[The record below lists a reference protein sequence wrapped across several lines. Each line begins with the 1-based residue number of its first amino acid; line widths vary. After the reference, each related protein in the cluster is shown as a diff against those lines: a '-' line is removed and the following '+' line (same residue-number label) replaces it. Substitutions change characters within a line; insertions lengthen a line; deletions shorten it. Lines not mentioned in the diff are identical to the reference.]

1 RYDQIGTFKKSN
13 IFMKLILKIAAFVTI
28 IICVSVTLVFA
39 HKISQSQL
47 TSNPEIIKECVNINK
62 FNGSCQQEKIAV
74 NVPFI
79 PVQKLD
85 DQQRFLT
92 TIANKIPTV
101 PEIDTFEYTLLR
113 SYGTVFINQQSGI
126 KLPEKVILDNE
137 IETQSFQDKISI
149 ELVNGTEEC
158 YLQQPAAAALNRA
171 KELENIG
178 LKSGYAGDCLRSFA
192 TNLRFWNKYANEET
206 LTQVKAGKE
215 TKILGLVAPPGT
227 SQHLWGLAVDLQ
239 ILTPSQKQILNEN
252 GWFQT
257 VVNDLPHWTYLGWK
271 EEDLPKFGLQQKII
285 QGIKYWTTPI

>member
-1 RYDQIGTFKKSN
+1 
-13 IFMKLILKIAAFVTI
+13 MKLILKIAAFVTI

-47 TSNPEIIKECVNINK
+47 TSNPETVKECVSE
-62 FNGSCQQEKIAV
+62 FNASCQQPKIDV

-79 PVQKLD
+79 PDQNFD
-85 DQQRFLT
+85 NQQRFLT
-92 TIANKIPTV
+92 TIANKIPRV
-101 PEIDTFEYTLLR
+101 PDIDTFEYTLLR
-113 SYGTVFINQQSGI
+113 SYGTVFINQESGI
-126 KLPEKVILDNE
+126 KLPEKVILDDE

-158 YLQQPAAAALNRA
+158 YLQKPAAAALNKARD
-171 KELENIG
+171 LENIP
-178 LKSGYAGDCLRSFA
+178 LKSGYAGDCLRNFA
-192 TNLRFWNKYANEET
+192 TNLRFWNKYANRET

-227 SQHLWGLAVDLQ
+227 SQHLWGLAIDLQ
-239 ILTPSQKQILNEN
+239 ILTPSQKQTLNEN

-257 VVNDLPHWTYLGWK
+257 VVNDLPHWTYLGWR
-271 EEDLPKFGLQQKII
+271 EEELPKFGLQQKII

>member
-1 RYDQIGTFKKSN
+1 
-13 IFMKLILKIAAFVTI
+13 MKLILKIAAFVTI
-28 IICVSVTLVFA
+28 IIFVSVTLVFA

-47 TSNPEIIKECVNINK
+47 TSNPEIVKECVTRDNRN
-62 FNGSCQQEKIAV
+62 CDQQKIAV
-74 NVPFI
+74 NFPFI
-79 PVQKLD
+79 PDQNFD

-92 TIANKIPTV
+92 TIANKIPTF

-113 SYGTVFINQQSGI
+113 SYGTVFINQESGI

-158 YLQQPAAAALNRA
+158 YLQKPAAAALNKA
-171 KELENIG
+171 KELENIP
-178 LKSGYAGDCLRSFA
+178 LKSGYAGDCLRNFA
-192 TNLRFWNKYANEET
+192 TNLRFWNKYANRET

-227 SQHLWGLAVDLQ
+227 SQHLWGLAIDLQ
-239 ILTPSQKQILNEN
+239 ILTPSQKQTLNEN

-257 VVNDLPHWTYLGWK
+257 VVNDLPHWTYLGWR

-285 QGIKYWTTPI
+285 QGIKYWITPI

>member
-1 RYDQIGTFKKSN
+1 
-13 IFMKLILKIAAFVTI
+13 MKLILKIAAFVTI

-47 TSNPEIIKECVNINK
+47 TSKPETVKECVSE
-62 FNGSCQQEKIAV
+62 FNGSCQQPKIAV
-74 NVPFI
+74 NVPFM
-79 PVQKLD
+79 PDQKLD

-113 SYGTVFINQQSGI
+113 SYGTVFINQDSEI

-137 IETQSFQDKISI
+137 IETQSFQDQISI

-158 YLQQPAAAALNRA
+158 YLQKRAAAALNKA
-171 KELENIG
+171 KELENIS
-178 LKSGYAGDCLRSFA
+178 LKSGYAGDCLRNFA
-192 TNLRFWNKYANEET
+192 TNLRFWNKYANRET

-227 SQHLWGLAVDLQ
+227 SQHLWGLAIDLQ
-239 ILTPSQKQILNEN
+239 ILTPAQKQILNEN

-257 VVNDLPHWTYLGWK
+257 VVNDLPHWTYLGWR

>member
-1 RYDQIGTFKKSN
+1 
-13 IFMKLILKIAAFVTI
+13 
-28 IICVSVTLVFA
+28 
-39 HKISQSQL
+39 
-47 TSNPEIIKECVNINK
+47 

-285 QGIKYWTTPI
+285 QGIKLPEKVILDN

>member
-1 RYDQIGTFKKSN
+1 
-13 IFMKLILKIAAFVTI
+13 MKLILKIAAFVTI
-28 IICVSVTLVFA
+28 IIFVSVTLVFA

-47 TSNPEIIKECVNINK
+47 TSNPETVKECVSE
-62 FNGSCQQEKIAV
+62 FNGSCQQPKIAV
-74 NVPFI
+74 NVPLI
-79 PVQKLD
+79 PDQKLD

-113 SYGTVFINQQSGI
+113 SYGTVFINQKSGI
-126 KLPEKVILDNE
+126 KLPEKVILDDE

-158 YLQQPAAAALNRA
+158 YLQKPAAAALNKA
-171 KELENIG
+171 KELENIP
-178 LKSGYAGDCLRSFA
+178 LKSGYAGDCLRNFA
-192 TNLRFWNKYANEET
+192 TNLRFWNKYANRET

-227 SQHLWGLAVDLQ
+227 SQHLWGLAIDLQ
-239 ILTPSQKQILNEN
+239 ILTPSQKQTLNEN

-257 VVNDLPHWTYLGWK
+257 VVNDLPHWTYLGWR

>member
-1 RYDQIGTFKKSN
+1 
-13 IFMKLILKIAAFVTI
+13 MKLILKIAAFVTI
-28 IICVSVTLVFA
+28 IIFVSVALVFA

-47 TSNPEIIKECVNINK
+47 TSNPEIVKECVSQ
-62 FNGSCQQEKIAV
+62 FNGNCQQPKIAV

-79 PVQKLD
+79 PPQKLD

-113 SYGTVFINQQSGI
+113 SYGTVFINQESGI
-126 KLPEKVILDNE
+126 KLPEKVILDDE

-158 YLQQPAAAALNRA
+158 YLQKPAAAALNKARD
-171 KELENIG
+171 LENIP
-178 LKSGYAGDCLRSFA
+178 LKSGYAGDCLRNFA
-192 TNLRFWNKYANEET
+192 TSLRFWNKYANRET

-227 SQHLWGLAVDLQ
+227 SQHLWGLAIDLQ
-239 ILTPSQKQILNEN
+239 ILTPSQKQTLNEN

-257 VVNDLPHWTYLGWK
+257 VVNDLPHWTYLGWR

>member
-1 RYDQIGTFKKSN
+1 N

>member
-1 RYDQIGTFKKSN
+1 
-13 IFMKLILKIAAFVTI
+13 
-28 IICVSVTLVFA
+28 
-39 HKISQSQL
+39 
-47 TSNPEIIKECVNINK
+47 
-62 FNGSCQQEKIAV
+62 
-74 NVPFI
+74 
-79 PVQKLD
+79 
-85 DQQRFLT
+85 
-92 TIANKIPTV
+92 
-101 PEIDTFEYTLLR
+101 
-113 SYGTVFINQQSGI
+113 
-126 KLPEKVILDNE
+126 
-137 IETQSFQDKISI
+137 
-149 ELVNGTEEC
+149 VNGTEEC

-257 VVNDLPHWTYLGWK
+257 VVNELTHWTYLGWK
-271 EEDLPKFGLQQKII
+271 EEDL
-285 QGIKYWTTPI
+285 

>member
-1 RYDQIGTFKKSN
+1 
-13 IFMKLILKIAAFVTI
+13 MKIILKIAAFVTI
-28 IICVSVTLVFA
+28 IIFVSVALVFA

-47 TSNPEIIKECVNINK
+47 TSNPEIVKECVSK
-62 FNGSCQQEKIAV
+62 FNGSCDQQKIAV

-79 PVQKLD
+79 PPQKLD

-113 SYGTVFINQQSGI
+113 FYGTVFINQESGI
-126 KLPEKVILDNE
+126 KLPEKVILDDE

-158 YLQQPAAAALNRA
+158 YLQKPAAAALNKA
-171 KELENIG
+171 KELENIS
-178 LKSGYAGDCLRSFA
+178 LKSGYAGDCLRNFA
-192 TNLRFWNKYANEET
+192 TSLRFWNKYANRET

-227 SQHLWGLAVDLQ
+227 SQHLWGLAIDLQ

-257 VVNDLPHWTYLGWK
+257 VVNDLPHWTYLGWR

>member
-1 RYDQIGTFKKSN
+1 
-13 IFMKLILKIAAFVTI
+13 MKLILKIAAFVTI

>member
-1 RYDQIGTFKKSN
+1 
-13 IFMKLILKIAAFVTI
+13 MKIILKIAAFVTI
-28 IICVSVTLVFA
+28 IIFVSVALVFA

-47 TSNPEIIKECVNINK
+47 TSNPEIVKECVSK
-62 FNGSCQQEKIAV
+62 FNGSCEQQKIAV
-74 NVPFI
+74 NAPFI
-79 PVQKLD
+79 PRQKLD

-113 SYGTVFINQQSGI
+113 SYGTVFINQESGI

-137 IETQSFQDKISI
+137 LETQSFQDKISI
-149 ELVNGTEEC
+149 VLVNGTEEC
-158 YLQQPAAAALNRA
+158 YLQKPAAAALNKARD
-171 KELENIG
+171 LENIP
-178 LKSGYAGDCLRSFA
+178 LKSGYAGDCLRNFA
-192 TNLRFWNKYANEET
+192 TNLRFWNKYANRET

-227 SQHLWGLAVDLQ
+227 SQHLWGLAIDLQ
-239 ILTPSQKQILNEN
+239 ILTPSQKQTLNEN

-257 VVNDLPHWTYLGWK
+257 VVNDLPHWTYLGWR

>member
-1 RYDQIGTFKKSN
+1 
-13 IFMKLILKIAAFVTI
+13 MKIILKIAAFVTI
-28 IICVSVTLVFA
+28 IIFVSVALVFA

-47 TSNPEIIKECVNINK
+47 TSNPEIIKECVSK
-62 FNGSCQQEKIAV
+62 FNGSCEQEKIAV

-79 PVQKLD
+79 PAHKLD

-92 TIANKIPTV
+92 TIAHKIPTV

-113 SYGTVFINQQSGI
+113 SYGTVFINQESGI

-158 YLQQPAAAALNRA
+158 YLQKPAAAALNRA
-171 KELENIG
+171 KELENIP
-178 LKSGYAGDCLRSFA
+178 LKSGYSGDCLRNFA
-192 TNLRFWNKYANEET
+192 TNLRFWNKYANRET

-227 SQHLWGLAVDLQ
+227 SQHLWGLAIDLQ
-239 ILTPSQKQILNEN
+239 ILTPSQKQTLNEN

-257 VVNDLPHWTYLGWK
+257 VVNDLPHWTYLGWR